1 MSHDFCRTLLAEVRA
16 EAKREHIELPK
27 NITALRAD
35 RRQFFVETDSES
47 KEYVSACCAFEAK
60 AKFIS
65 SLIDKTKES
74 R

>member
-1 MSHDFCRTLLAEVRA
+1 MSHGFCRTLLAEVRA
-16 EAKREHIELPK
+16 EAKRERVELPK

-35 RRQFFVETDSES
+35 RRQFFVETSES

-65 SLIDKTKES
+65 SLIEKARES